1 MATEGKY
8 FFVVTVHLDAHHKL
22 KLIASLT
29 VPVQIFQE
37 VPHYTLM

>member
-8 FFVVTVHLDAHHKL
+8 FFVVTVHLDAHKL
-22 KLIASLT
+22 TLIVSLT
-29 VPVQIFQE
+29 VPVGIFQE